1 MPKSYK
7 NQLLEKIADYRDQI
21 KKIDIEISSLKN
33 TKKSGFFNNIFGKQE
48 DHSFEIQVLLNKK
61 TEIQQWLGK
70 LEEELEKDYV
80 YGSRL
85 FVKGTKYREE
95 GDVPFRKLA
104 GIAEDEDD
112 FFWFDIVKTK
122 NFQLVPEPTNQADEN
137 AIKVMVEGYFV
148 GYIDRRYNKGLKKY
162 IDNDDYIIEGE
173 VIGTGGSFDGD
184 KSSPISYDI
193 ELRIRKK

>member
-1 MPKSYK
+1 M
-7 NQLLEKIADYRDQI
+7 
-21 KKIDIEISSLKN
+21 
-33 TKKSGFFNNIFGKQE
+33 
-48 DHSFEIQVLLNKK
+48 LLNKK
-61 TEIQQWLGK
+61 TVIQQWLGK

-122 NFQLVPEPTNQADEN
+122 NFQLVPEPTNQADER
-137 AIKVMVEGYFV
+137 F
-148 GYIDRRYNKGLKKY
+148 KK
-162 IDNDDYIIEGE
+162 IH
-173 VIGTGGSFDGD
+173 
-184 KSSPISYDI
+184 
-193 ELRIRKK
+193 R

>member
-7 NQLLEKIADYRDQI
+7 TKLLENIADYKKQIEEIDQEVDQLVKESKKGFLAFLFGARDY
-21 KKIDIEISSLKN
+21 
-33 TKKSGFFNNIFGKQE
+33 
-48 DHSFEIQVLLNKK
+48 SFRIQPLLNKK
-61 TEIQQWLGK
+61 SEIQKWLGK
-70 LEEELEKDYV
+70 LEDELEKDYV
-80 YGSRL
+80 YGRRI

-112 FFWFDIVKTK
+112 FWFEIVTTK
-122 NFQLVPEPTNQADEN
+122 NFQLVPEQTNQADEN

-162 IDNDDYIIEGE
+162 VDNDDYIIEGE
-173 VIGTGGSFDGD
+173 VIGTGGSFDE
-184 KSSPISYDI
+184 KTYSPVSYDI